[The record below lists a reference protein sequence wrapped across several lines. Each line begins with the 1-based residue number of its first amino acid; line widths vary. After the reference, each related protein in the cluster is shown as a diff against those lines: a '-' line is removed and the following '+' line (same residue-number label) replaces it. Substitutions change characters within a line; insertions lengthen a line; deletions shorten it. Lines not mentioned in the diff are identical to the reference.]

1 MRITEAELRDLIR
14 ETISGQGMPWGGV
27 READT
32 WEPGKRTYAGYLA
45 RLARAEER
53 LIPLYLELERLNRL
67 AAGMPNGPE
76 RREIMAQIPK
86 LEAEIAPL
94 RADLERL
101 EGQRDEYR

>member
-1 MRITEAELRDLIR
+1 MRITEPQLRRLIR
-14 ETISGQGMPWGGV
+14 ETIAGQGMPRGGV

-32 WEPGKRTYAGYLA
+32 WEPGKRTYGGYLA
-45 RLARAEER
+45 RLSRAEER

-76 RREIMAQIPK
+76 RREIMARIPEV
-86 LEAEIAPL
+86 EAEIAPL

>member
-1 MRITEAELRDLIR
+1 MRMTETRLRRLIR
-14 ETISGQGMPWGGV
+14 ETLAGQGMPAGGV
-27 READT
+27 READA

-45 RLARAEER
+45 RLSRAEER

-76 RREIMAQIPK
+76 RREIMTQIPA
-86 LEAEIAPL
+86 LEAQIAPL
-94 RADLERL
+94 RADLDRL